1 MMKMVF
7 ILGMIALLIGCDS
20 IQKDEFVIT
29 GTISSYPKEVLICA
43 YQRNGD
49 FVLDTIRVEN
59 GKLSYRTKL
68 QEPVVASLVSRDP
81 HNVIPSGMR
90 VVPGPS
96 ITLFMEPGTKLEIN
110 MDNAR
115 WPELQ
120 WKGGAWNNDLMKLY
134 AKTLPLEYEAFALL
148 HKLYAPG
155 VTENEKAALG
165 ERRMALVEKVKE
177 EKIVFI
183 KGNPSSYA
191 AMYLLSGM
199 RNDFTLEDYA
209 ATFTSFDQKLREMP
223 LGKELQKTID
233 IALRTEVGAIA
244 PNFEKMDK
252 DGNTVRLSD
261 YRGKYVLL
269 DFWGSWCSPCRDS
282 HPHLK
287 EIEAKYRDKG
297 LVVINVASESGAKA
311 REIWL
316 KAIEEDGMTWT
327 QILNNEGKD
336 KCDMVR
342 EYAITAFPTKVL
354 IDAEGKIIVRAVGES
369 EPVDA
374 KLKEIFGE

>member
-7 ILGMIALLIGCDS
+7 VLGIIALLMGCDS

-29 GTISSYPKEVLICA
+29 GTISSYPKDVLICA

-59 GKLSYRTKL
+59 GKLSYRKKL

-81 HNVIPSGMR
+81 HNVIPSGMG

-96 ITLFMEPGTKLEIN
+96 ITLFMEPGTKLEID

-115 WPELQ
+115 WPELR

-134 AKTLPLEYEAFALL
+134 SQTLPLEYEAFALL
-148 HKLYAPG
+148 RKLHAPG
-155 VTENEKAALG
+155 LTENEETALG
-165 ERRMALVEKVKE
+165 EQRMALLEKERE

-209 ATFTSFDQKLREMP
+209 ATFAAFDQKLREMP
-223 LGKELQKTID
+223 LGKELQKAID

-244 PNFEKMDK
+244 PNFEKVDK

-261 YRGKYVLL
+261 YRGKCVLL

-297 LVVINVASESGAKA
+297 LVVINVASENGAKA
-311 REIWL
+311 RETWL

-369 EPVDA
+369 GPIDV

>member
-81 HNVIPSGMR
+81 HNVIPSGMG

-269 DFWGSWCSPCRDS
+269 DVWGSWCSPCRDS